1 LPLIADNAQSVY
13 KDQHYVILQ
22 SKPFGNTWPTAEANG
37 ISLMQELKMLH
48 VGQYFMSPFITRAA
62 SCNVE
67 LPSEVFSAEFV
78 QMCV

>member
-1 LPLIADNAQSVY
+1 MRTPW
-13 KDQHYVILQ
+13 
-22 SKPFGNTWPTAEANG
+22 KPVGDCK
-37 ISLMQELKMLH
+37 IQLMQELKMLH
-48 VGQYFMSPFITRAA
+48 VGQYFMSSFITRAA